1 MSEERTALY
10 EARVGSNHGSF
21 FIDARQAKNNH
32 YYLTITDSKK
42 KEDNTFEQ
50 TRIFIFD
57 DSIKTFHEKVTEAC
71 NILEKLTEEKREKEI
86 TEARK
91 THPKAFM
98 IWSPEEEKKL
108 EKDFKKGIDIEALTK
123 SFGRSSGALLSRL
136 EKMGLIEAEATKA

>member
-21 FIDARQAKNNH
+21 FIDARQAKNDH
-32 YYLTITDSKK
+32 YYLTITDSRK

-50 TRIFIFD
+50 TRIFVFD
-57 DSIKTFHEKVTEAC
+57 DSIKTFHEKMTEAC
-71 NILEKLTEEKREKEI
+71 NILLKLTEEKREKEI

-98 IWSPEEEKKL
+98 KWNPEEEEKL
-108 EKDFKKGIDIEALTK
+108 EKEFKKGVDIEALTK
-123 SFGRSSGALLSRL
+123 TFERSSGALLARL
-136 EKMGLIEAEATKA
+136 ERMGLIEPEAAKA